1 MDNQTRQLY
10 EFGEYR
16 LEPAEKLLRR
26 NGNPVPL
33 TPKAFEM
40 LLVLVERSG
49 CLVDKDELIK
59 AVWADT
65 FVEEANL
72 ARNIWALRKALGDDD
87 SHCHRYIETVP
98 KRGYRFVAPV
108 REVPLEEPALFVRRR
123 VRARI
128 VKEEFET
135 SDESESQTNV
145 SHGATEHAEF
155 HSATKEVA
163 SSRRATRIVY
173 TTAIIVIAGL
183 ASALGFRFWKGSA
196 PVPSVRINSIA
207 VLPLRSLT
215 EKNGEILGLGL
226 TDAVITKLAS
236 LRIVTVRPTSAVFK
250 FASSDLDALEVG
262 RRLQTDAVLEGTIQQ
277 SEGRIRIT
285 ARLLNVGTGDQMWSE
300 KFDEPATDIFALQDA
315 LSRKITDTVAFE
327 LEKEQ
332 RQILAAR
339 PTSSSEAYEKYL
351 RGRFFQTQN
360 NERGFM
366 QSIECYEQAIALD
379 PNFAD
384 AYAGLADANVLLY
397 NFGLRPPDD
406 VLPKARQYINRA
418 LQLNPN
424 LADVYDSLALVQFF
438 SDHDW
443 KGAEQSLR
451 KAIALDPNNSVAFLR
466 YGYFLINIGNF
477 DEALLKL
484 EKARELNPLSPMVQA
499 NIGLAYLC
507 ARHYQPAIEQLEK
520 VEAENPELAL
530 GSWLLA
536 AAYEGN
542 GESERAFAW
551 DLRALKAEG
560 DGALADRLFK
570 VKQSNGLMAANH
582 LWLNESL
589 KARRNRS
596 ASALTIASLYA
607 ELKNRQQ
614 TLTWLEKAADE
625 REQMLSQ
632 IRYVAK
638 YDFVRDDERFQV
650 ILKRIGFNET

>member
-1 MDNQTRQLY
+1 MDNQTPQLY

-26 NGNPVPL
+26 DGNPVPL

-40 LLVLVERSG
+40 LLVLVQRSG

-87 SHCHRYIETVP
+87 SHSHRYIETVP
-98 KRGYRFVAPV
+98 KRGYRFVASV
-108 REVPLEEPALFVRRR
+108 REVVLDDPALLIQRR

-135 SDESESQTNV
+135 SDEPASQTNV
-145 SHGATEHAEF
+145 SRGSTQSLESLAARN
-155 HSATKEVA
+155 EVT
-163 SSRRATRIVY
+163 SSRRATRIIYV
-173 TTAIIVIAGL
+173 TAVVVITGL
-183 ASALGFRFWKGSA
+183 AAALGFRFWKGSA
-196 PVPSVRINSIA
+196 PVPPARINSIA
-207 VLPLRSLT
+207 VLPLKSLT
-215 EKNGEILGLGL
+215 EENGEILGLGL
-226 TDAVITKLAS
+226 TDAVITKLGS

-300 KFDEPATDIFALQDA
+300 KFDEPANDIFVLQDA
-315 LSRKITDTVAFE
+315 LSKKITDTVAFE

-332 RQILAAR
+332 RQLLAAR

-351 RGRFFQTQN
+351 RGRFYQTQN

-366 QSIECYEQAIALD
+366 QSMECYEQAIALD
-379 PNFAD
+379 PNFAE

-418 LQLNPN
+418 LLLNPN

-466 YGYFLINIGNF
+466 YGYFLINIGSF

-484 EKARELNPLSPMVQA
+484 ERARELNPLSPMVQA

-542 GESERAFAW
+542 GDSERAFAW
-551 DLRALKAEG
+551 DLRALTAEG
-560 DGALADRLFK
+560 DGALANRLSK
-570 VKQSNGLMAANH
+570 VKQSNGLMAANQ

-589 KARRNRS
+589 KARRDRS

-614 TLTWLEKAADE
+614 TLTWLEKAVDE
-625 REQMLSQ
+625 HEEMLSQ
-632 IRYVAK
+632 IKYVAK
-638 YDFVRDDERFQV
+638 YDFVRDDERFQL